1 MAAVGERVDVGG
13 EDVVGRCAGRVTH
26 VHAAPSPLHDDAAR
40 ARGRARTDEAIQ
52 SEHGDHSTLRLVRRL
67 VPCAERSIELE
78 GLAPIL
84 IICDRGLVGLVQH
97 AVFEDQHVHLGAHE
111 ATVRILGRA
120 DDRLAPHV
128 ERRVN
133 DDRAAGRLS
142 ERLEHMAGID
152 AARAFVAEG
161 LRALRRGGVLFVV
174 VPDYLKERAFF
185 WDIDYTQNFVTTE
198 RRVRQLLYDGGLEI
212 AATVRSI
219 GAATG
224 LRRDALAAGALLVNL
239 PGVDAVSRWT
249 RTEELLFRVRKNLF
263 ETLAFV
269 ARRPAA

>member
-1 MAAVGERVDVGG
+1 
-13 EDVVGRCAGRVTH
+13 
-26 VHAAPSPLHDDAAR
+26 
-40 ARGRARTDEAIQ
+40 
-52 SEHGDHSTLRLVRRL
+52 
-67 VPCAERSIELE
+67 
-78 GLAPIL
+78 
-84 IICDRGLVGLVQH
+84 
-97 AVFEDQHVHLGAHE
+97 
-111 ATVRILGRA
+111 
-120 DDRLAPHV
+120 
-128 ERRVN
+128 
-133 DDRAAGRLS
+133 
-142 ERLEHMAGID
+142 MAGID

-161 LRALRRGGVLFVV
+161 LRALRRGGVLFIV

-185 WDIDYTQNFVTTE
+185 WDIDYTHNFVTTE

-224 LRRDALAAGALLVNL
+224 LRRNALAAGALLVNL

>member
-1 MAAVGERVDVGG
+1 MRSSPSTATTLPYVSSDAWSRAVG
-13 EDVVGRCAGRVTH
+13 H
-26 VHAAPSPLHDDAAR
+26 LLPS
-40 ARGRARTDEAIQ
+40 G
-52 SEHGDHSTLRLVRRL
+52 V
-67 VPCAERSIELE
+67 
-78 GLAPIL
+78 
-84 IICDRGLVGLVQH
+84 
-97 AVFEDQHVHLGAHE
+97 
-111 ATVRILGRA
+111 
-120 DDRLAPHV
+120 
-128 ERRVN
+128 
-133 DDRAAGRLS
+133 
-142 ERLEHMAGID
+142 
-152 AARAFVAEG
+152 
-161 LRALRRGGVLFVV
+161 GGVLLVV

-185 WDIDYTQNFVTTE
+185 WDIDYTHNFVTTE
-198 RRVRQLLYDGGLEI
+198 RCVRQLLYDGGFEI

>member
-40 ARGRARTDEAIQ
+40 AGGRARTDEAIQ

-128 ERRVN
+128 ERRVD

-161 LRALRRGGVLFVV
+161 LRALRRGGVLFIV

-185 WDIDYTQNFVTTE
+185 WDIDYTHNFVTTE

-224 LRRDALAAGALLVNL
+224 LRRNALAAGALLVNL

>member
-1 MAAVGERVDVGG
+1 MC
-13 EDVVGRCAGRVTH
+13 GRTCSRPTPPGRSARSPSATNA
-26 VHAAPSPLHDDAAR
+26 HAA
-40 ARGRARTDEAIQ
+40 
-52 SEHGDHSTLRLVRRL
+52 
-67 VPCAERSIELE
+67 SIP
-78 GLAPIL
+78 A
-84 IICDRGLVGLVQH
+84 
-97 AVFEDQHVHLGAHE
+97 
-111 ATVRILGRA
+111 
-120 DDRLAPHV
+120 
-128 ERRVN
+128 
-133 DDRAAGRLS
+133 
-142 ERLEHMAGID
+142 MW
-152 AARAFVAEG
+152 
-161 LRALRRGGVLFVV
+161 LFVV

-185 WDIDYTQNFVTTE
+185 WDIDYTHNFVTTE
-198 RRVRQLLYDGGLEI
+198 RRVRQLLYDGGFEI